1 MQHFHSPTFLISRCK
16 ELWTYCSLG
25 LQDVN
30 TDGQMRRACRW
41 TGLHVLAV
49 HKTPLSHSSDSSGKM
64 TKTET
69 FVMCN
74 LKTLFWNHLWH
85 ICFFTGHCRV
95 KQSPGKPLV
104 CGLTLQNEADYY
116 NILNVYLGELIVYFV
131 DCWDR
136 QTKTILESFVL
147 FLLKC
152 VSSS

>member
-85 ICFFTGHCRV
+85 ICFFTRHCGV